1 MALVERVKNIC
12 LKPSAEWPVVEAET
26 PSTRDL
32 MIGYVAPLAAIGPI
46 AGFIGGSVIGRTLPF
61 VGTYRVSF
69 GAGLAAAIVTYAMA
83 FVSIFILSLI
93 INALAPSFGGQKN
106 STQALKVAVYAFTP
120 AWVAGALQILTPLAI
135 LGILLAFYGLYL
147 LYLGLPVLMKSPKE
161 KALGYTVVVVLCAI
175 VLGFLVSLVVGAVI
189 GVSTMTTGHGFGGL
203 PHTSDTSPGN
213 VQFDKDSLAGRL
225 QAMGQA
231 VQESNKKMEAA
242 QKTGDPNVQAKAAM
256 EGLGALL
263 GGGKRV
269 DPIGI
274 DQLKPFVP
282 QTFAG
287 LPKLSSSAE
296 KNGMAGLSVSKAEA
310 SYGDHAQKHVTLEI
324 SDTGGASG
332 FLALAG
338 WASLQGERED
348 DNGFERTQKVD
359 GRLMHE
365 QGSKHGGSNEFTLV
379 LGERFIVSAKGSGV
393 ELADLKAAVGGL
405 DLGKLEALKTAGVQ
419 Q

>member
-12 LKPSAEWPVVEAET
+12 LKPNAEWPVIEAEVT
-26 PSTRDL
+26 STRDL
-32 MIGYVAPLAAIGPI
+32 MLGYVAPLAAIGPI
-46 AGFIGGSVIGRTLPF
+46 AGFIGGTLIGRTIPF
-61 VGTYRVSF
+61 VGTYRMPF
-69 GAGLAAAIVTYAMA
+69 GSGIAAALVTYLMV
-83 FVSIFILSLI
+83 FVAIFVLSLI
-93 INALAPSFGGQKN
+93 IDALAPSFGGQKN
-106 STQALKVAVYAFTP
+106 KIQALKVAVYSFTP
-120 AWVAGALQILTPLAI
+120 VWVAGVLQILTALAI
-135 LGILLAFYGLYL
+135 LGIVLGFYGLYL
-147 LYLGLPVLMKSPKE
+147 LYLGLPVLMKSPRE
-161 KALGYTVVVVLCAI
+161 KSLGYTVVI
-175 VLGFLVSLVVGAVI
+175 VICTIVIWFAMTLVAGALVGVGAI
-189 GVSTMTTGHGFGGL
+189 GAGRVGGFPHASSTA
-203 PHTSDTSPGN
+203 PAN

-231 VQESNKKMEAA
+231 MQDSNKKMEAA
-242 QKTGDPNVQAKAAM
+242 QKSGDPNAQAKAAM
-256 EGLGALL
+256 EGLGALM

-282 QTFAG
+282 DTFAG

-296 KNGMAGLSVSKAEA
+296 KNGMAGLAVSKAEA
-310 SYGDHAQKHVTLEI
+310 SYGDHAQKNVTLEI

-359 GRLMHE
+359 GRLTHE
-365 QGSKHGGSNEFTLV
+365 RASKHGGSNEFTLV
-379 LGERFIVSAKGSGV
+379 LGERFIVSAKGNGV
-393 ELADLKAAVGGL
+393 ELGDLKTAVAGL
-405 DLGKLEALKTAGVQ
+405 DLGKLEGLKTAGVQ